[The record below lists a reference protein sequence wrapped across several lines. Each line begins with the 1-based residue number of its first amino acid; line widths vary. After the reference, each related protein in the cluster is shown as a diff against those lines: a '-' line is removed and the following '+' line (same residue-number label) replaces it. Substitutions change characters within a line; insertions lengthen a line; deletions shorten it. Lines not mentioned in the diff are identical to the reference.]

1 VPLQYGI
8 GILKDEDDP
17 ELPVFEFDP
26 AKSDANRAKHGIDFV
41 EAQALWLDD
50 RRVEVDARSSGEPR
64 RVLVGRIR
72 HRHWAAIVTW
82 RGCRVRIISVRRAR
96 FREVA
101 LYESEQP

>member
-1 VPLQYGI
+1 MQLGYGI
-8 GILKDEDDP
+8 DILKDADDP
-17 ELPVFEFDP
+17 DLPFFELDP
-26 AKSDANRAKHGIDFV
+26 AKSEANREKHGIDFV

-64 RVLVGRIR
+64 RVLVGCIG

-101 LYESEQP
+101 LYESEKP